1 MNVLNKELDNRRTP
15 FMTPIKSEI
24 MSVGNN
30 NQPGNSNRLKVCGI
44 SGFTLIE
51 LMVVVAIIAI
61 LAAIALPSYRQYV
74 IKNAERESQAK
85 MLQLQIQLER
95 WRAKSLSYRG
105 FQPQIINSANNE
117 VSYGYNK
124 DNKII
129 YVPDGSDGTNYR
141 YQITLV
147 EGVSSIDPDS
157 KKVTANSLMTPVT
170 GRSWKMFAEPSSSYN
185 TGHKMLLGSDGL
197 QCKTK
202 NSNSDIT
209 VTSINCGT
217 DSEDW

>member
-1 MNVLNKELDNRRTP
+1 
-15 FMTPIKSEI
+15 MTPIKSEI

-30 NQPGNSNRLKVCGI
+30 NQPGNSNRLKVCGVH
-44 SGFTLIE
+44 GFTLIE

-74 IKNAERESQAK
+74 IKNAEREAQAK

-105 FQPQIINSANNE
+105 FQPQIINSVNNE

-129 YVPDGSDGTNYR
+129 YVPDGSDATNYR

-147 EGVSSIDPDS
+147 EGVSSTDPVS
-157 KKVTANSLMTPVT
+157 KKMTSNSLMTPVT

-202 NSNSDIT
+202 NSSSDII

-217 DSEDW
+217 YSEDW

>member
-1 MNVLNKELDNRRTP
+1 MNALNNEVDNRTP
-15 FMTPIKSEI
+15 SMTLTKSKA
-24 MSVGNN
+24 MSVSNN
-30 NQPGNSNRLKVCGI
+30 NQSSNSNRIKVSGV

-61 LAAIALPSYRQYV
+61 LAAVALPSYRQYV
-74 IKNAERESQAK
+74 IKNAEVEAQTK

-147 EGVSSIDPDS
+147 DGVSTSTDPVS

-170 GRSWKMFAEPSSSYN
+170 GRSWKMLAEPSSGYN
-185 TGHKMLLGSDGL
+185 TGNKMLLGSDGL

-217 DSEDW
+217 YWEDW

>member
-1 MNVLNKELDNRRTP
+1 
-15 FMTPIKSEI
+15 MTPIKSEI

-157 KKVTANSLMTPVT
+157 KKMTANSLLTPVT

-185 TGHKMLLGSDGL
+185 TGNKMLLGSDGL

-209 VTSINCGT
+209 ATSINCGT

>member
-1 MNVLNKELDNRRTP
+1 
-15 FMTPIKSEI
+15 MTPIKSEI

-30 NQPGNSNRLKVCGI
+30 NQPGNSNRLKVCGVH
-44 SGFTLIE
+44 GFTLIE

-61 LAAIALPSYRQYV
+61 LAAIALPNYRQYV
-74 IKNAERESQAK
+74 IKNAEREAQAK
-85 MLQLQIQLER
+85 MLQLQVQLER

-147 EGVSSIDPDS
+147 EGVSTSE
-157 KKVTANSLMTPVT
+157 KVTAKSLMTPVT
-170 GRSWKMFAEPSSSYN
+170 GRSWQMLAEPSSSYS
-185 TGHKMLLGSDGL
+185 TGHKMLLASDGL

-202 NSNSDIT
+202 DIENKIT
-209 VTSINCGT
+209 AISINCGT
-217 DSEDW
+217 YSEGW

>member
-1 MNVLNKELDNRRTP
+1 
-15 FMTPIKSEI
+15 MTLTKSKS
-24 MSVGNN
+24 MSVSNN
-30 NQPGNSNRLKVCGI
+30 SQPINSNRNKVSGV

-61 LAAIALPSYRQYV
+61 LAAVALPSYRQYV
-74 IKNAERESQAK
+74 IKNAEREAQAK

-117 VSYGYNK
+117 TSYGYNK

-129 YVPDGSDGTNYR
+129 YVPDGSDATNYR

-157 KKVTANSLMTPVT
+157 NKMTANSLMTPVT
-170 GRSWKMFAEPSSSYN
+170 GRSWQMLAEPSSSYS
-185 TGHKMLLGSDGL
+185 TGHKMLLASDGL

-202 NSNSDIT
+202 DSDSDII

-217 DSEDW
+217 YSEGW

>member
-1 MNVLNKELDNRRTP
+1 
-15 FMTPIKSEI
+15 MTPIKSEI

-30 NQPGNSNRLKVCGI
+30 NQPGNSNRVKVCGI

-105 FQPQIINSANNE
+105 FQPQIINSTNNE

-147 EGVSSIDPDS
+147 EGVSSTDPVS
-157 KKVTANSLMTPVT
+157 EKVTANSLMTPVT
-170 GRSWKMFAEPSSSYN
+170 GRSWKMFAEPSSNYS
-185 TGHKMLLGSDGL
+185 TAHKILLSSDGL

-202 NSNSDIT
+202 DSENKIT
-209 VTSINCGT
+209 AISINCGT
-217 DSEDW
+217 YSEGW

>member
-1 MNVLNKELDNRRTP
+1 
-15 FMTPIKSEI
+15 
-24 MSVGNN
+24 
-30 NQPGNSNRLKVCGI
+30 
-44 SGFTLIE
+44 
-51 LMVVVAIIAI
+51 MVVVAIIAI

-74 IKNAERESQAK
+74 IKNAEREAQAK
-85 MLQLQIQLER
+85 MLQLQVQLER

-105 FQPQIINSANNE
+105 FQPQIINSVNNE

-129 YVPDGSDGTNYR
+129 YVPDGSDATNYR

-147 EGVSSIDPDS
+147 EGVSSTDPVS
-157 KKVTANSLMTPVT
+157 KKMTANSLMTPVT

-202 NSNSDIT
+202 NSSSDII

-217 DSEDW
+217 YSEDW

>member
-1 MNVLNKELDNRRTP
+1 
-15 FMTPIKSEI
+15 

-30 NQPGNSNRLKVCGI
+30 NQPGNSNRLKVCGVH
-44 SGFTLIE
+44 GFTLIE

-74 IKNAERESQAK
+74 IKNAEREAQAK
-85 MLQLQIQLER
+85 MLQLQNQLER

-105 FQPQIINSANNE
+105 FQPQIINSVNNE

-129 YVPDGSDGTNYR
+129 YVPDGSDATNYR

-147 EGVSSIDPDS
+147 EGVSSTDPVS
-157 KKVTANSLMTPVT
+157 KKMTANSLMTPVT

-202 NSNSDIT
+202 NSSSDII

-217 DSEDW
+217 YSEDW

>member
-1 MNVLNKELDNRRTP
+1 MNALNNEVDNRTP
-15 FMTPIKSEI
+15 SMTLTKSKA
-24 MSVGNN
+24 MSVSNN
-30 NQPGNSNRLKVCGI
+30 NQSSNSNRIKVSGV

-61 LAAIALPSYRQYV
+61 LAAVALPSYRQYV
-74 IKNAERESQAK
+74 IKNAEREAQAK

-202 NSNSDIT
+202 NSNSDII

>member
-1 MNVLNKELDNRRTP
+1 MSKMTDSITATTRAYKDNVR
-15 FMTPIKSEI
+15 
-24 MSVGNN
+24 
-30 NQPGNSNRLKVCGI
+30 
-44 SGFTLIE
+44 GFTLIE
-51 LMVVVAIIAI
+51 LMVVIMIVAI
-61 LAAIALPSYRQYV
+61 LATIAIPSYRQYV
-74 IKNAERESQAK
+74 VKNAERDVQAK
-85 MLQLQIQLER
+85 MLQLEIELER
-95 WRAKSLSYRG
+95 WRARSLTYQG

-170 GRSWKMFAEPSSSYN
+170 GRSWKMLAEPSSGYN
-185 TGHKMLLGSDGL
+185 TGNKMLLGSDGL

-202 NSNSDIT
+202 DSENKIT
-209 VTSINCGT
+209 AISINCGAY
-217 DSEDW
+217 SEDW

>member
-1 MNVLNKELDNRRTP
+1 MAAYNKMNDDKALHMKKLHINSRESMPTYN
-15 FMTPIKSEI
+15 
-24 MSVGNN
+24 SV
-30 NQPGNSNRLKVCGI
+30 R
-44 SGFTLIE
+44 GFTLIE

-74 IKNAERESQAK
+74 IKNAEREAQAK

-105 FQPQIINSANNE
+105 FQPQIINSTNNE

-124 DNKII
+124 DKKII

-147 EGVSSIDPDS
+147 EGVSSTDPVS
-157 KKVTANSLMTPVT
+157 EKVTANSLMTPVT

>member
-1 MNVLNKELDNRRTP
+1 
-15 FMTPIKSEI
+15 MTPIKSEI
-24 MSVGNN
+24 MSVSSK
-30 NQPGNSNRLKVCGI
+30 NQPGNSSELKVSGI

-51 LMVVVAIIAI
+51 LMIVVAIIAI

-74 IKNAERESQAK
+74 IKNAEREAQAK
-85 MLQLQIQLER
+85 MLQLQVQLER

-105 FQPQIINSANNE
+105 FQPQIINSTNNE

-141 YQITLV
+141 YRITLV
-147 EGVSSIDPDS
+147 EGVSSTDPVS
-157 KKVTANSLMTPVT
+157 KKVTANSLLTPVT

-185 TGHKMLLGSDGL
+185 TGHKMLLASDGL

-202 NSNSDIT
+202 DNENKIT
-209 VTSINCGT
+209 AISINCGT
-217 DSEDW
+217 YSEGW

>member
-1 MNVLNKELDNRRTP
+1 
-15 FMTPIKSEI
+15 MTLTKSKT
-24 MSVGNN
+24 MSVSNN
-30 NQPGNSNRLKVCGI
+30 NQPSNSNRIKVSGVSSFGV
-44 SGFTLIE
+44 SGFTIIE
-51 LMVVVAIIAI
+51 LMVVVAIISI

-74 IKNAERESQAK
+74 IKNAEREAQAK

-129 YVPDGSDGTNYR
+129 YVPDGSAGTNYR

-147 EGVSSIDPDS
+147 EGVSSTDPVS
-157 KKVTANSLMTPVT
+157 KEVTANSLMTPVT
-170 GRSWKMFAEPSSSYN
+170 GRSWKMFAEPSGSYN
-185 TGHKMLLGSDGL
+185 TGHKILLGSDGL

-202 NSNSDIT
+202 NSNSDII

-217 DSEDW
+217 YSEDW

>member
-1 MNVLNKELDNRRTP
+1 
-15 FMTPIKSEI
+15 MTPIKSEI

-30 NQPGNSNRLKVCGI
+30 NQPGNSNRLKVCGV

-74 IKNAERESQAK
+74 IKNAEREAQAK

-117 VSYGYNK
+117 TSYGYNK

-157 KKVTANSLMTPVT
+157 NKMTANSLMTPVT

-185 TGHKMLLGSDGL
+185 TGHKMLLASDGL

-202 NSNSDIT
+202 NSDSDII

-217 DSEDW
+217 YSEDW

>member
-1 MNVLNKELDNRRTP
+1 
-15 FMTPIKSEI
+15 MTPIKSEI

-30 NQPGNSNRLKVCGI
+30 NQPGNSNRLKVCGVH
-44 SGFTLIE
+44 GFTLIE

-74 IKNAERESQAK
+74 IKNAEREAQAK
-85 MLQLQIQLER
+85 MLQLQNQLER

-105 FQPQIINSANNE
+105 FQPQIINSVNNE

-129 YVPDGSDGTNYR
+129 YVPDGSDATNYR

-147 EGVSSIDPDS
+147 EGVSSTDPVS
-157 KKVTANSLMTPVT
+157 KKMTANSLMTPVT

-202 NSNSDIT
+202 NSSSDII

-217 DSEDW
+217 YSEDW

>member
-1 MNVLNKELDNRRTP
+1 
-15 FMTPIKSEI
+15 MTLTKSKA
-24 MSVGNN
+24 MSVSNN
-30 NQPGNSNRLKVCGI
+30 NQSSNSNRIKVSGV

-61 LAAIALPSYRQYV
+61 LAAVALPSYRQYV
-74 IKNAERESQAK
+74 IKNAEREAQAK

-202 NSNSDIT
+202 NSNSDII

>member
-1 MNVLNKELDNRRTP
+1 MNALNNEVDNRTP
-15 FMTPIKSEI
+15 SMTLTKSKS
-24 MSVGNN
+24 MSVSNN
-30 NQPGNSNRLKVCGI
+30 SQPSNSNRIKVSGV

-51 LMVVVAIIAI
+51 LMVVVVIIAI
-61 LAAIALPSYRQYV
+61 LAAVALPSYRQYV
-74 IKNAERESQAK
+74 IKNAEREAQAK

-147 EGVSSIDPDS
+147 EGVSSTDTVS

-170 GRSWKMFAEPSSSYN
+170 GRSWKMLAEPSINYN
-185 TGHKMLLGSDGL
+185 TGNKMLLGSDGL

-202 NSNSDIT
+202 NSNSDII

-217 DSEDW
+217 YSEDW

>member
-1 MNVLNKELDNRRTP
+1 
-15 FMTPIKSEI
+15 MTPIKSEI

-30 NQPGNSNRLKVCGI
+30 NQPGNSNRLKVCGVH
-44 SGFTLIE
+44 GFTLIE

-74 IKNAERESQAK
+74 IKNAEREAQAK

-117 VSYGYNK
+117 TSYGYNK

-129 YVPDGSDGTNYR
+129 YVPDGSDATNYR

-157 KKVTANSLMTPVT
+157 NKMTANSLMTPVT
-170 GRSWKMFAEPSSSYN
+170 GRSWKMLAEPSSSYN
-185 TGHKMLLGSDGL
+185 TGNKILLGSDGL

-202 NSNSDIT
+202 NSDSDII

-217 DSEDW
+217 YSEGW

>member
-1 MNVLNKELDNRRTP
+1 
-15 FMTPIKSEI
+15 MTPIKSEI

-30 NQPGNSNRLKVCGI
+30 NQPGNSNRLKVCGVH
-44 SGFTLIE
+44 GFTLIE

-74 IKNAERESQAK
+74 IKNAEREAQAK

-117 VSYGYNK
+117 TSYGYNK

-129 YVPDGSDGTNYR
+129 YVPDGSDATNYR

-147 EGVSSIDPDS
+147 EGVSSTDPVS

-170 GRSWKMFAEPSSSYN
+170 GRSWKMLAEPSSSYN
-185 TGHKMLLGSDGL
+185 TGHKILLGSDGL
-197 QCKTK
+197 QCLT
-202 NSNSDIT
+202 NNSDSDII

-217 DSEDW
+217 YSEDW

>member
-1 MNVLNKELDNRRTP
+1 
-15 FMTPIKSEI
+15 MTPIKSEI
-24 MSVGNN
+24 MSVSSK
-30 NQPGNSNRLKVCGI
+30 NQPGNSSELKVSGI

-51 LMVVVAIIAI
+51 LMIVVAIIAI

-74 IKNAERESQAK
+74 IKNAEREAQAK
-85 MLQLQIQLER
+85 MLQLQVQLER

-141 YQITLV
+141 YRITLV
-147 EGVSSIDPDS
+147 EGVSSTDPVS
-157 KKVTANSLMTPVT
+157 KKVTANSLLTPVT

-185 TGHKMLLGSDGL
+185 TGHKMLLASDGL

-202 NSNSDIT
+202 DNENKIT
-209 VTSINCGT
+209 AISINCGT
-217 DSEDW
+217 YSEGW

>member
-1 MNVLNKELDNRRTP
+1 
-15 FMTPIKSEI
+15 MTLTKSKS
-24 MSVGNN
+24 MSVSNN
-30 NQPGNSNRLKVCGI
+30 SQPSNSNRIKVSGV

-51 LMVVVAIIAI
+51 LMVVVVIIAI
-61 LAAIALPSYRQYV
+61 LAAVALPSYRQYV
-74 IKNAERESQAK
+74 IKNAEREAQAK

-147 EGVSSIDPDS
+147 EGVSSTDTVS

-170 GRSWKMFAEPSSSYN
+170 GRSWKMLAEPSINYN
-185 TGHKMLLGSDGL
+185 TGNKMLLGSDGL

-202 NSNSDIT
+202 NSNSDII

-217 DSEDW
+217 YSEDW

>member
-1 MNVLNKELDNRRTP
+1 
-15 FMTPIKSEI
+15 MTPIKSEI